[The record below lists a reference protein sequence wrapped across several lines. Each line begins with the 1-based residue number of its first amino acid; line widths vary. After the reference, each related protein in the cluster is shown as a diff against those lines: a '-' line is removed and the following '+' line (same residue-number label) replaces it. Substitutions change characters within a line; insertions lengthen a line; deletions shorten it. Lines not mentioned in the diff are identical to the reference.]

1 MEQKSNYNPTSTS
14 LVVNQIESGLPHWL
28 IKVGF
33 VLMVVQAICVED
45 HLYTWIETHGL
56 EILRT
61 IVFLSGD
68 FILFYAMMRGMRQL
82 SRPYTWMW
90 WALIVADVAGCLT
103 FAVPNS
109 TINLA
114 LAIAQPLF
122 FLPLGISI
130 AYFYRGLLQWVGIL
144 LVAHMVTIII
154 FPTMLMPFIPF
165 ILIDIVAILTQM
177 ALAWVMLKV
186 LI

>member
-1 MEQKSNYNPTSTS
+1 MGQKRSYNPTNASY
-14 LVVNQIESGLPHWL
+14 VVNKVESGIPHWL

-33 VLMVVQAICVED
+33 ALMVVQAICVED
-45 HLYTWIETHGL
+45 HICTWIETHGF
-56 EILRT
+56 EIPR
-61 IVFLSGD
+61 S
-68 FILFYAMMRGMRQL
+68 ILFLLGDLILLYAMMRGMRQL
-82 SRPYTWMW
+82 RRPYTWMW
-90 WALIVADVAGCLT
+90 WALIIADIAGCLT
-103 FAVPNS
+103 FAVPDS

-154 FPTMLMPFIPF
+154 FPIMLMSFIPF

-177 ALAWVMLKV
+177 AMAWVMLKV

>member
-1 MEQKSNYNPTSTS
+1 MEQKSNFNPTNTS

-45 HLYTWIETHGL
+45 HLCTWIETHGL

-68 FILFYAMMRGMRQL
+68 FMRKL

-90 WALIVADVAGCLT
+90 WALIVSDVAGCLT

-154 FPTMLMPFIPF
+154 FPIMLMPFIPF